1 MKRRRRTCIR
11 GTDAYSLGNGRRNA
25 VYRCR
30 CGYASGSY
38 CCSIKNDWERHKCG
52 TRRKLFVIVLVDKL
66 PSWRHL
72 NYEVAT
78 YMDAQ
83 SRLPRVNEPLEFEDG
98 LAYLRK
104 TDILRGL
111 MYFSYDRSSDAGL
124 IPLTAEEVREVI
136 SMNRAGEKPESLRA
150 EPEPSAPDFISAVG
164 DDSISRFD
172 APRKKRSHGRSRKG
186 GRGKGKAPQ
195 NQ

>member
-1 MKRRRRTCIR
+1 MMCLCSNAMTRSRWSTRRFRCQTVVLACKGTNKFPFQTTIVVITVVLRSLLAFCGLFMPRFASVSPLSMKRRRRTCIR

-78 YMDAQ
+78 HGGTIRA
-83 SRLPRVNEPLEFEDG
+83 
-98 LAYLRK
+98 AAHA
-104 TDILRGL
+104 THARGL
-111 MYFSYDRSSDAGL
+111 HEQF
-124 IPLTAEEVREVI
+124 
-136 SMNRAGEKPESLRA
+136 LRA
-150 EPEPSAPDFISAVG
+150 
-164 DDSISRFD
+164 
-172 APRKKRSHGRSRKG
+172 
-186 GRGKGKAPQ
+186 
-195 NQ
+195 